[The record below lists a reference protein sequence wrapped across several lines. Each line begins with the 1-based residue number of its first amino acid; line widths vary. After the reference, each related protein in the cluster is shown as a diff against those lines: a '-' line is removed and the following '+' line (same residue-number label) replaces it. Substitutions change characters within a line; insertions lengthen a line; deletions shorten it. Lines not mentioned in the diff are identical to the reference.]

1 MKILDKIEKFG
12 GQYVPQILVPA
23 LQELNKNFTQ
33 CLKDDEFQ
41 KELLMLLQEFAG
53 RPTPLF
59 YCSNLSS
66 KTGIN
71 IYLKREDL
79 VHGGAHKTN
88 QVIAQALLAKR
99 MGKAKVI
106 AETGAGQHGVATAM
120 ASALLNLECTIFM
133 GSKDCCRQK
142 ANVTRM
148 KLLGAKVV
156 SVDNGE
162 GTLKEACSEALREW
176 SNNYEDTH
184 YILGTVAGPAPY
196 PEMVRTFQEV
206 IGKEAKQQF
215 LKKTEKLPDYIVAAI
230 GGGSNALG
238 IFTDFLEDESV
249 KLIGIEPYGKGIAT
263 EQHGAV
269 LYKGSVGILHG
280 AKTYVL
286 QDDEGQIRDSYSIS
300 AGLDYPGVGPEHS
313 YLKDIGRVQYDGVT
327 DDEAVSA
334 FQSLC
339 RHEGIIPALE
349 SSHALAYV
357 LKNPNSLFTGKD
369 VLINLS
375 GRGDKDI
382 DLIRE
387 YLENE

>member
-1 MKILDKIEKFG
+1 MKILDKVERFG

-23 LQELNKNFTQ
+23 LKELNKNFNE
-33 CLKDDEFQ
+33 CLRDDEFQ
-41 KELLMLLQEFAG
+41 KELFMLLEEFAG

-59 YCSNLSS
+59 YCSNLSV

-99 MGKAKVI
+99 MGKSKVI

-133 GSKDCCRQK
+133 GSKDCSRQK
-142 ANVTRM
+142 TNVTRM
-148 KLLGAKVV
+148 KLLGAQVV

-176 SNNYEDTH
+176 SNNYANTH

-196 PEMVRTFQEV
+196 PEMVRTFQEI

-215 LKKTEKLPDYIVAAI
+215 LKKTEKLPDFVVAAV
-230 GGGSNALG
+230 GGGSNAMG
-238 IFTDFLEDESV
+238 IFTDFLENESV
-249 KLIGIEPYGKGIAT
+249 KLIGIEPYGKGIDT
-263 EQHGAV
+263 EKHGAV
-269 LYKGSVGILHG
+269 LHKGSIGILHG

-286 QDDEGQIRDSYSIS
+286 QDEEGQIRDSYSIS

-313 YLKDIGRVQYDGVT
+313 YLKDIGRVHYDGVT

-382 DLIRE
+382 DVIRE

>member
-1 MKILDKIEKFG
+1 MTILEEIHGFG

-23 LQELNKNFTQ
+23 LNELNENFNQ
-33 CLKDDEFQ
+33 CLTDEEFQ
-41 KELLMLLQEFAG
+41 SELLILLQEFAG

-59 YCSNLSS
+59 YCSNLSI

-79 VHGGAHKTN
+79 LHGGAHKTN
-88 QVIAQALLAKR
+88 QVIAQALLAKK
-99 MGKAKVI
+99 MGKKKVI

-133 GSKDCCRQK
+133 GSKDCARQK

-148 KLLGAKVV
+148 ELLGAKVV

-176 SNNYEDTH
+176 SNNYENTH

-196 PEMVRTFQEV
+196 PKMVRTFQEV

-215 LKKTEKLPDYIVAAI
+215 LQKNKKLPDYVIAAV
-230 GGGSNALG
+230 GGGSNAMG
-238 IFTDFLEDESV
+238 IFSDFLEDTSV
-249 KLIGIEPYGKGIAT
+249 QLIGVEPYGKGINT
-263 EQHGAV
+263 KEHGAV
-269 LYKGSVGILHG
+269 LHQGSIGILHG
-280 AKTYVL
+280 ARTYVL
-286 QDDEGQIRDSYSIS
+286 QDDEGQIKDSYSIS
-300 AGLDYPGVGPEHS
+300 AGLDYPGVGPEHA
-313 YLKDIGRVQYDGVT
+313 YLKEIGRVLYEGVT

-334 FQSLC
+334 FENLC
-339 RHEGIIPALE
+339 KHEGIIPALE

-387 YLENE
+387 YLKNE

>member
-1 MKILDKIEKFG
+1 MKILDEAKGFG

-23 LQELNKNFTQ
+23 LEELSKNFIQ
-33 CLKDDEFQ
+33 CLKDDDFQ
-41 KELLMLLQEFAG
+41 KQLLSLLQDFAG

-59 YCSNLSS
+59 YCSNLSK

-99 MGKAKVI
+99 MGKTKVI

-120 ASALLNLECTIFM
+120 ASASLNLKCTIFM
-133 GSKDCCRQK
+133 GSKDCSRQK

-148 KLLGAKVV
+148 ELLGATVI

-176 SNNYEDTH
+176 SNNYDDTH

-196 PEMVRTFQEV
+196 PEMVRTFQEI
-206 IGKEAKQQF
+206 IGKETKEQF
-215 LKKTEKLPDYIVAAI
+215 FNKTQKLPDYVVAAI

-238 IFTDFLEDESV
+238 IFSNFIEDKSV
-249 KLIGIEPYGKGIAT
+249 KLIGVEPYGKGLST

-269 LYKGSVGILHG
+269 LKKGSIGILHG
-280 AKTYVL
+280 ARTYVL
-286 QDDEGQIRDSYSIS
+286 QDSEGQIKDSYSIS

-327 DDEAVSA
+327 DDEAIFA
-334 FQSLC
+334 FQELC
-339 RHEGIIPALE
+339 KNEGIIPALE

-357 LKNPNSLFTGKD
+357 LKNPNSIFTDKN
-369 VLINLS
+369 VIVNLS

-382 DLIRE
+382 DLVRE
-387 YLENE
+387 YLKNE